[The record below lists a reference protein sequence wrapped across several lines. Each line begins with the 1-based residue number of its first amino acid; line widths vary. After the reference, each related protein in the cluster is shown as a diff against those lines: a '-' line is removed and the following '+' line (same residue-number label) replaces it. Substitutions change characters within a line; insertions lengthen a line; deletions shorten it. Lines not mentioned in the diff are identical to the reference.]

1 MDAHRYPPWFVT
13 GAIVAHPDRHRHQSP
28 REGSRRNFLRGT
40 AIFCPTRGR
49 DAVQIESMRTSASSL
64 AIVLLLAAVS
74 GAAAQ
79 DLGTLNPQPLLP
91 LAHPD
96 DPKTAAKEL
105 FGRKVAPTAGPS
117 HVVGFY
123 GAGCLA
129 GGTALPINGPAW

>member
-1 MDAHRYPPWFVT
+1 MGAHRYPPWFAT

-40 AIFCPTRGR
+40 AIFCSMRGR
-49 DAVQIESMRTSASSL
+49 DAVQIEPMRTPASSL

-79 DLGTLNPQPLLP
+79 DLGTLNPQPLPP

-96 DPKTAAKEL
+96 DPKTAAKAL
-105 FGRKVAPTAGPS
+105 FGAR
-117 HVVGFY
+117 
-123 GAGCLA
+123 
-129 GGTALPINGPAW
+129 